1 VSRTD
6 NASSGD
12 VRGIVL
18 QAAFDELVV
27 TGIDRF
33 SFDRVSA
40 RAGVIS
46 GTTGSRPGP

>member
-33 SFDRVSA
+33 SFDRVCVQNAANCATAST
-40 RAGVIS
+40 R
-46 GTTGSRPGP
+46 